1 MDRLNARSSIYADGG
16 DFGLY
21 VLRKAT
27 EKNRAQVSIFRSL
40 ILFSSAS
47 IFFCPL
53 SPFHSLPDPSAGQA
67 VAGPAY
73 PEIDSD
79 RFQY

>member
-1 MDRLNARSSIYADGG
+1 MDRLNTRFSIYADGG

-27 EKNRAQVSIFRSL
+27 ERNRAQVFILRSL

-47 IFFCPL
+47 IFLPVV
-53 SPFHSLPDPSAGQA
+53 PFQSLLDPSAGQA
-67 VAGPAY
+67 DVGFTY
-73 PEIDSD
+73 PGIDSD
-79 RFQY
+79 TFQS